1 MAPTHRTT
9 TGGASALALLTAVV
23 LVLSGCGADAA
34 DAADAA
40 LPETSSGTAPVP
52 RPTTSSPPTSAPST
66 ESTVSGSVAA
76 AGSAPIVVRT
86 VAKNIRTPWGIAFL
100 PDGRALVGSR
110 DTARVYRVKPD
121 GGKRLVGRVPGVV
134 SNGSSGGEAGL
145 LGLVVSPTFGAD
157 HRVYAYFSSGTDN
170 RIAWMKFQH
179 GSLGRPHVILR
190 GIPRGLHHNGGGLRF
205 GPDGKLYAS
214 TGESGNAA
222 LAQSRTSLGGKVLR
236 MTRNGK
242 VPKRGNPFRG
252 SLVYSFGHRNV
263 EGLAFDRSGRLWAT
277 EFGDKAYDELNLIR
291 PGRNYG
297 WPATQGRTSNPAY
310 TSPKL
315 VWRTYDA
322 GPAGIAIVG
331 DTAWIGALTG
341 KRLYRV
347 QLSGT
352 HASGKKAFFTN
363 RYGRIRAVAAAPGG
377 STVWVGTSNTDG
389 RATPRRGDDRILIVR
404 VG

>member
-1 MAPTHRTT
+1 VAPTAIRTT
-9 TGGASALALLTAVV
+9 SHTAAIALLTAVTV
-23 LVLSGCGADAA
+23 SVSGCAA
-34 DAADAA
+34 TEPGVVTTTAA
-40 LPETSSGTAPVP
+40 
-52 RPTTSSPPTSAPST
+52 PTTSVPAPGTASAAAPS
-66 ESTVSGSVAA
+66 AA
-76 AGSAPIVVRT
+76 ASEAPAGGSGTTASVTRAAPRVVRT
-86 VAKNIRTPWGIAFL
+86 LAKNIRTPWGITFL

-110 DTARVYRVKPD
+110 DTGRVYRLKAD
-121 GGKRLVGRVPGVV
+121 GGKRRVGTVPGVV

-145 LGLVVSPTFGAD
+145 LGLAVSPRFGTD
-157 HRVYAYFSSGTDN
+157 HRVYAYFSSGSDN
-170 RIAWMKFQH
+170 RIAWMKFRS
-179 GSLGRPHVILR
+179 GGLGRPHVILR

-222 LAQSRTSLGGKVLR
+222 LAQSRSSLGGKVLR

-242 VPKRGNPFRG
+242 VPKSGNPFRG
-252 SLVYSFGHRNV
+252 SLVYSYGHRNV
-263 EGLAFDRSGRLWAT
+263 EGIAFDRSGRLWAT

-291 PGRNYG
+291 PGHNYG
-297 WPATQGRTSNPAY
+297 WPATQGRTSNPSY

-315 VWRTYDA
+315 VWRTYNA

-331 DTAWIGALTG
+331 GTAWIGALTG

-352 HASGKKAFFTN
+352 HASHKKAFFTN
-363 RYGRIRAVAAAPGG
+363 RYGRIRAVAAPPGG
-377 STVWVGTSNTDG
+377 SAIWVGTSNTDG
-389 RATPRRGDDRILIVR
+389 RATPRRGDDRILLVR